1 MLQLILSLRLTEYQW
16 SLSINILKLYS
27 DFICKKEK
35 KSSALSCIQVWL
47 IFTLFLAFG
56 IVLTVTHGE
65 EAVSLLTKEQNDGS
79 SNFSF

>member
-1 MLQLILSLRLTEYQW
+1 MVILLVE
-16 SLSINILKLYS
+16 
-27 DFICKKEK
+27 KKK

-47 IFTLFLAFG
+47 IFFTLFFLAFV

-79 SNFSF
+79 SNFSSQV